1 MIERFNQTLKKKL
14 ERIFTH
20 KGNFVYI
27 NILQNVVNSYNN
39 TKHSTIGIKPN
50 LVCKKNEDIIWNN
63 VYRPQILEEI
73 EFKFKINDQVLIAKQ
88 KQIFEKGIQSGWVR
102 EVFHIHQRHIGHPVT
117 YTIRDINNE
126 IIEGKFYTE
135 QLQKV
140 NLKEFKIEKIIKKK
154 NGKCMVKFY
163 GYPDAFNKWID
174 SNDIIVNNHNEF
186 LYYVT
191 K

>member
-1 MIERFNQTLKKKL
+1 VIERFNQTLKKKL

-63 VYRPQILEEI
+63 VYRPQILEAI

-102 EVFHIHQRHIGHPVT
+102 EVFHIHQRHIGHPLT

-140 NLKEFKIEKIIKKK
+140 NLKEFKIEKIIEKK